1 MGSTTLPVER
11 CPETRNLDGARPRC
25 ARGARWVANAVGAAI
40 ALAPALAGA
49 EPFPSND
56 FAIDLFQGP
65 ILAPIRV
72 TGISGAYAGYA
83 EGIEGM
89 VSNAAAPAVRE
100 PFSVN
105 WLEVD
110 AAASIS
116 IPLNLFENNDFDNS
130 NAIDSDFSN
139 FIYLTGGVLLQ
150 AGMFGL
156 GANAELQRYTI
167 TGSTGGET
175 SVTVG
180 KYHVLAGIR
189 LLGDQLMI
197 GAGPRAVT
205 LGLNAPEAN
214 LTFAGLA
221 PEVGVLVRPDWH
233 SFRIGATYRMPVTAS
248 GVLGEADTVDASGRR
263 LAGGLVLPDNVVL
276 PWEVEAGVAIQVG
289 PRPLN
294 PEWIDPHA
302 QEAELE
308 ADFERRRLAREH
320 ARERQ
325 IAREPDP
332 VLRAKLARDLAVEEK
347 RRAADEGRRL
357 EASRARLKRER
368 RARYW
373 NWPRPHLL
381 FTAEV
386 LITGPVSR
394 AVTLS
399 QFLGQN
405 EPSDA
410 CRDVPLDERPACE
423 QKQAQP
429 GNAGSAVNYA
439 PRFGIETEPVPG
451 LIKTRFGS
459 YYEPNRLDD
468 GRVGRQHFTF
478 GADLRAFTT
487 TWWGLV
493 PEVIYK
499 VQSSFDLA
507 PRYQSFS
514 AGIGVWH

>member
-1 MGSTTLPVER
+1 MPDAGRSRLRRTL
-11 CPETRNLDGARPRC
+11 
-25 ARGARWVANAVGAAI
+25 AA
-40 ALAPALAGA
+40 AWKLAALAALLAPAPAQA
-49 EPFPSND
+49 EPFPNND
-56 FAIDLFQGP
+56 YAIDLFQGP

-72 TGISGAYAGYA
+72 TGIAGAYAGYA

-100 PFSVN
+100 PFSAS
-105 WLEVD
+105 WLELD
-110 AAASIS
+110 IAASIS

-130 NAIDSDFSN
+130 NTIDADFSN
-139 FIYLTGGVLLQ
+139 FIYLTGGGLIQ
-150 AGMFGL
+150 AGMFGA
-156 GANAELQRYTI
+156 GFNAELQRYTI
-167 TGSTGGET
+167 TSLAGGET

-180 KYHVLAGIR
+180 KYHVLGGIR

-197 GAGPRAVT
+197 GAGPRIVT
-205 LGLNAPEAN
+205 LGLDAPEAN
-214 LTFAGLA
+214 LTFGGVA
-221 PEVGVLVRPDWH
+221 PEVGILVRPDWQ
-233 SFRIGATYRMPVTAS
+233 SFRVGATYRMPVTGS
-248 GVLGEADTVDASGRR
+248 GFLGEAETIDAQGRR
-263 LAGGLVLPDNVVL
+263 LAGDLVLPDKVVL

-294 PEWIDPHA
+294 PEWIDPRE
-302 QEAELE
+302 QEAELA
-308 ADFERRRLAREH
+308 ADYERRRVAREQ
-320 ARERQ
+320 ARQRQ

-332 VLRAKLARDLAVEEK
+332 LLRAKLAADLAAEEK
-347 RRAADEGRRL
+347 RRAAEEEKRL
-357 EASRARLKRER
+357 EAARARLKRER

-373 NWPRPHLL
+373 NWPRAHLL
-381 FTAEV
+381 FTAEL
-386 LITGPVSR
+386 LITGPVAR
-394 AVTLS
+394 GVTLA

-410 CRDVPLDERPACE
+410 CQQVPVEERPACE
-423 QKQAQP
+423 EQQSRP
-429 GNAGSAVNYA
+429 GNAGSEVNFA
-439 PRFGIETEPVPG
+439 PRFGIETEPVPS

-478 GADLRAFTT
+478 GADLRAFPT

-499 VQSSFDLA
+499 LQASFDIA

>member
-11 CPETRNLDGARPRC
+11 CPETRNLDGARPRR
-25 ARGARWVANAVGAAI
+25 ARGAAWAPAAIGAALWMR
-40 ALAPALAGA
+40 AVPAAA
-49 EPFPSND
+49 EPFPNNE

-72 TGISGAYAGYA
+72 TGIAGSYAGYA

-105 WLEVD
+105 WLEFD

-116 IPLNLFENNDFDNS
+116 VPLNLFENNDFDNS
-130 NAIDSDFSN
+130 NALDADFSN

-167 TGSTGGET
+167 TGTTGGET

-189 LLGDQLMI
+189 LLGDQLVF

-205 LGLNAPEAN
+205 LGLDSPNAN
-214 LTFAGLA
+214 LTFAGVA
-221 PEVGVLVRPDWH
+221 PEVGMLVRPDWQ

-248 GVLGEADTVDASGRR
+248 GVLGEADTVEPSGRR
-263 LAGGLVLPDNVVL
+263 LAGGLVLPDKVVL

-302 QEAELE
+302 QEAELA

-320 ARERQ
+320 ARQRQ
-325 IAREPDP
+325 IVREPDP
-332 VLRAKLARDLAVEEK
+332 VLRAKLAHDLAVEEK
-347 RRAADEGRRL
+347 GRAAEEDRRL
-357 EASRARLKRER
+357 QNARARLKRER

-386 LITGPVSR
+386 LITGPVSS
-394 AVTLS
+394 AVTLA

-410 CRDVPLDERPACE
+410 CRDVPVDERPACE
-423 QKQAQP
+423 KKQAQP
-429 GNAGSAVNYA
+429 GNAGSEVNFG

-451 LIKTRFGS
+451 LVKTRFGS

-478 GADLRAFTT
+478 GADLRAFTS

-499 VQSSFDLA
+499 LQTSFDLA
-507 PRYQSFS
+507 PRYQSLS